1 MGKAARLD
9 RFRVCFTGKV
19 SRIITY
25 AECGIFRHVAIVEI
39 GGVPD
44 VANMLGIS
52 QATVK
57 THLQHVFGKTSTTRQ
72 AELVKLIA
80 DT

>member
-1 MGKAARLD
+1 M
-9 RFRVCFTGKV
+9 RVLF
-19 SRIITY
+19 
-25 AECGIFRHVAIVEI
+25 AIVEA

-57 THLQHVFGKTSTTRQ
+57 THLQRIFDKTGTARQ
-72 AELVKLIA
+72 ADLVKLIA
-80 DT
+80 GLAGPIG